1 MLRGVQTN
9 WTEDGGQNVQAGS
22 ACWWRQRVT
31 RTLYPALWC
40 EDVKPEGQ
48 AMVRC
53 MGGPVEGRR

>member
-1 MLRGVQTN
+1 MLRGVQTSRG
-9 WTEDGGQNVQAGS
+9 TGLKIVGS